1 MKKGRS
7 SKNVVDKRNAPNNA
21 VTRALGRYR
30 AGASLM
36 AQDLGLKDRAHKPSG
51 PEHPLTKSARKYIE
65 RKKKR

>member
-7 SKNVVDKRNAPNNA
+7 SKNVVDYRKRGA
-21 VTRALGRYR
+21 VEKFVGHYK
-30 AGASLM
+30 AGAALI
-36 AQDLGLKDRAHKPSG
+36 AQDLGLKSKTHKPSG